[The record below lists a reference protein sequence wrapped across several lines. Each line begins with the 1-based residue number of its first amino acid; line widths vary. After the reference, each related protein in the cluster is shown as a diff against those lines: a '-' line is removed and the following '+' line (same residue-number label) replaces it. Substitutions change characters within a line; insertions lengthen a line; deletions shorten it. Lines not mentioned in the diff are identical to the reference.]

1 MRSKKYEYEPLP
13 SPSHI
18 RLIKVEAAAALDPIH
33 CSIKM
38 VDLNDKPAFLAL
50 SYSWK
55 QDKSLGSLLSK
66 PGQFLDQYGKWVE
79 TQNKNTKMGQR
90 DPVSIE
96 EHGIKKR
103 EVIQE
108 LLKESSASEP
118 WISSTIFCDG
128 KSKTIG
134 PNLYSALLHL
144 RKHRPGYYWID
155 AVCINQD
162 DLLEQSAQVQIMG
175 RIYSSAAEV
184 IVWLG
189 DVPLMLDSGMQQ
201 LSGKLATLS
210 GTTPL
215 SFSNKD
221 MDKFDEI
228 VFQVAMAWLV
238 TRRWFRR
245 LWVVQES
252 CLARQM
258 TFVTGD
264 YDFRP
269 ESFSRVIEWLENL
282 SPEKTLGWFTMLS
295 SAWATQIKRIPA
307 MLASNEFFQSGGLW
321 TLRDWLDAT
330 TARKARNTVDIVF
343 AGLALVDGQSLI
355 IDQDLQLREE
365 RSGLQPPHQ
374 RLWQVLH
381 ADYTAEPPFVLL
393 NLAACILS
401 HWDFNTLFAITLRFR
416 PPPTTGM
423 SKALL
428 LPQASWI
435 PDPIPWS
442 LQELQPGF
450 MLNNP
455 KRPLPVSKDL
465 ENPRP
470 RISADGTTLFMN
482 AVNLDEI
489 TQCLSLTGFMPTTD
503 HDNDPKTMDII
514 DWIAQFL
521 PRVYHTTDKQGL
533 RTFVKVAMS
542 KYRMQREPMADTVET
557 FMYWLF
563 CDFVDTWL
571 QGRISL
577 EKISKEE
584 RQKED
589 QMKRPKKMK
598 KEKQEE
604 DLYSVPGVLTFVG
617 ASVPG
622 SSNVHHSET
631 ASRAHAELKKS
642 HPDAPWPENLKK
654 LKASRTRDS
663 SGEQP
668 PEFSQELLDF
678 GKELSGL
685 NANEDKPYAKVL
697 KHFSKSLHV
706 DIVRHYMED
715 LRLQSIFITKQGY
728 MGIGPAGLQIGDC
741 VFLIA
746 DGKAPYIFTHI
757 DNVLQRRAAQ
767 IRLEIGIQ
775 VDAASEVDLRKD
787 LVEVGARIGKQDG
800 YQLVGEA
807 YIEGVMNG
815 EVADQLKDR
824 TKRYSFL

>member
-18 RLIKVEAAAALDPIH
+18 RLIKVEAAAASDPIH
-33 CSIKM
+33 CSLQI
-38 VDLNDKPAFLAL
+38 VDLNNKPAFSAL
-50 SYSWK
+50 SYSWEE
-55 QDKSLGSLLSK
+55 DKSLASLLRK
-66 PGQFLDQYGKWVE
+66 PGKFLSQYGKWAE

-90 DPVSIE
+90 DPVSVE
-96 EHGIKKR
+96 ELSIKNK
-103 EVIQE
+103 EFIQE
-108 LLKESSASEP
+108 LLKESSSSE
-118 WISSTIFCDG
+118 SSNTQTIFCDG
-128 KSKTIG
+128 KSMAIG
-134 PNLYSALLHL
+134 PNLYNALLHL
-144 RKHRPGYYWID
+144 RKYRPGCYWID

-162 DLLEQSAQVQIMG
+162 EPLEKTAQVQMMG
-175 RIYSSAAEV
+175 RIYRSAVRV

-189 DVPLMLDSGMQQ
+189 DVPLVLDSGMQQ
-201 LSGKLATLS
+201 LSRKLATLS

-215 SFSNKD
+215 SFSNKE
-221 MDKFDEI
+221 MDKFD
-228 VFQVAMAWLV
+228 VTVVQMAMTWLV

-258 TFVTGD
+258 TFVMGD
-264 YDFRP
+264 YDFNS
-269 ESFSRVIEWLENL
+269 ESFSCVISWLEDL
-282 SPEKTLGWFTMLS
+282 SPEKTLGWVAMFL

-307 MLASNEFFQSGGLW
+307 MLASNEFFQAGGLW

-330 TARKARNTVDIVF
+330 TARKARNTEDIVF
-343 AGLALVDGQSLI
+343 AGLALVDVQSLV
-355 IDQDLQLREE
+355 IDPDLQLQEE
-365 RSGLQPPHQ
+365 RSGLQFPHQ

-381 ADYTAEPPFVLL
+381 ADCTVKSEFVLL

-416 PPPTTGM
+416 PPPTAAM
-423 SKALL
+423 SKTLL

-435 PDPIPWS
+435 PDPSRWS

-450 MLNNP
+450 MLSNS
-455 KRPLPVSKDL
+455 KRPLSVRKDS
-465 ENPRP
+465 ETPRP
-470 RISADGTTLFMN
+470 RISADGTTLFLT
-482 AVNLDEI
+482 AANLDEI
-489 TQCLSLTGFMPTTD
+489 TQCLSLTGFMPTD
-503 HDNDPKTMDII
+503 DDPQIMDIV

-521 PRVYHTTDKQGL
+521 PRVYLGTGAPGL

-542 KYRMQREPMADTVET
+542 KYRMQREPMADNVEA

-563 CDFVDTWL
+563 CDSIDSWL
-571 QGRISL
+571 QGRITL
-577 EKISKEE
+577 EKKSKEE
-584 RQKED
+584 RQKEE
-589 QMKRPKKMK
+589 QTKRPKKTQ

-604 DLYSVPGVLTFVG
+604 GLYLLPGMLTFVG
-617 ASVPG
+617 ASAPR
-622 SSNVHHSET
+622 SANVSHSET
-631 ASRAHAELKKS
+631 ASTAHAELKKS

-668 PEFSQELLDF
+668 PELSQELLDF

-787 LVEVGARIGKQDG
+787 LVEVEARIGKQDG